1 MYNVFS
7 SFILTRDNVFFS
19 ESRKTHHGTPLQK
32 MGRIYLFDKGPS
44 SNDEITRITWGKSL
58 NKSDIGSE
66 SEDIKQLLTTYP
78 NYTYGQ

>member
-1 MYNVFS
+1 
-7 SFILTRDNVFFS
+7 
-19 ESRKTHHGTPLQK
+19 

-44 SNDEITRITWGKSL
+44 SSDEITRIVWEKSL